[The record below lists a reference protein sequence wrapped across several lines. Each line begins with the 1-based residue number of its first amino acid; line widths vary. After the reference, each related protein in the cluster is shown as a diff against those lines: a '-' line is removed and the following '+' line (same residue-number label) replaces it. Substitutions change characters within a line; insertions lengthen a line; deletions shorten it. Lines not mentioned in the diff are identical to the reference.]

1 MKIFE
6 GKNVYLAFMLL
17 LAVFISLPGCG
28 KGTFGGGHWD
38 ESFILAVSSTVP
50 ANGDTLVPIG
60 NKLSVTF
67 NKEMAPATL
76 NTTTFT
82 LRHGTTAVSGS
93 VAYAGVTAV
102 FDPSADLL
110 SGTEYTATVTTGAK
124 DLSGAA
130 LAQNYSWS
138 FTTGGVKD
146 ITPPTVTDTVNHNG
160 ATNVPINTKPGVI
173 FSESMDPLT
182 INSSSFTLKHGATA
196 VPGKV
201 SYSGVTAVFEPLS
214 PLAYN
219 TTYTGT
225 ITTAA
230 TDLGGNVLS
239 GNQAPFPAASNY
251 VWSWSTGN
259 APDLSPPTVTSTIP
273 ADGATS
279 VATGINLTATFSE
292 AMDPLTV
299 HTGTFLLKQGT
310 TPITGT
316 VDYSGVTAVF
326 NPASALAYNTTY
338 TATITTGAKDLAGNP
353 LAQNHD
359 WSFTTGNAPIVDNT
373 RPTVTDTTIVDGAI
387 AVPLDT
393 LIGATFSEA
402 MRPSSLTVLT
412 FTVSD
417 GLTNILGTVSYSN
430 RNVVFTP
437 DPLSPLLPDTIYTA
451 TITSGARDL
460 AGNELAGNQ
469 PPPLPAASNY
479 VWSWRTAAAVPPPAS
494 LLDLMSYGV
503 ASAGG
508 ITNTGATKI
517 NGNVV
522 LDPNMTCNL
531 VPILFA
537 DGPGFGDCGGNILN
551 IPTVNAGDSVIT
563 QIYPDTTT
571 ADAVMA
577 QLVVKW
583 NSISPALLP
592 GATVLGCGTIGS
604 TGDAGAGIGCS
615 GNSTLPPG
623 TYISATGSTIGVAG
637 DLTLNGGPTDEWYF
651 QAPTALT
658 TAVNSKIILTGGAK
672 ASNVWWFV
680 GSSASILGG
689 SEFNGNVLA
698 SASITMGTG
707 STSCGRLLAGAEGA
721 GNFTFLGNTVSV
733 PGHPSAPPACQ

>member
-1 MKIFE
+1 MKSF
-6 GKNVYLAFMLL
+6 KKMKAC
-17 LAVFISLPGCG
+17 LAVMLIMAVFFILPGCSNG
-28 KGTFGGGHWD
+28 NLGGGHWD
-38 ESFILAVSSTVP
+38 ETFILAVSSTVP

-67 NKEMAPATL
+67 NKEMAPATI

-82 LRHGTTAVSGS
+82 LRHGTTAVPGS
-93 VAYAGVTAV
+93 VTYAGVTAV
-102 FDPSADLL
+102 FDPTADLL
-110 SGTEYTATVTTGAK
+110 SGTVYTATITTGAK

-146 ITPPTVTDTVNHNG
+146 IIPPTVTDTVNHNG

-173 FSESMDPLT
+173 FSEPMDPTT
-182 INSSSFTLKHGATA
+182 ITTTSFTLKHGATA
-196 VPGKV
+196 VSGNV
-201 SYSGVTAVFEPLS
+201 SYSGVTAVFTPTT

-225 ITTAA
+225 ITTTAK
-230 TDLGGNVLS
+230 DLGGNVLS

-251 VWSWSTGN
+251 IWSWSTGN
-259 APDLSPPTVTSTIP
+259 APDISPPTVISTIP
-273 ADGATS
+273 ANIATS

-310 TPITGT
+310 TPIIGT

-326 NPASALAYNTTY
+326 NPASDLAFNTTY
-338 TATITTGAKDLAGNP
+338 TATITTGAKDLASNP
-353 LAQNHD
+353 LALNHV
-359 WSFTTGNAPIVDNT
+359 WSFTTGDAPIVDNT
-373 RPTVTDTTIVDGAI
+373 RPTVDATTIVNGANN
-387 AVPLDT
+387 VPIDT
-393 LIGATFSEA
+393 LIGATFSEP
-402 MRPSSLTVLT
+402 MRPSSITVLT

-417 GLTNILGTVSYSN
+417 GLTNVPGTVSYSN
-430 RNVVFTP
+430 LNAVFTP
-437 DPLSPLLPDTIYTA
+437 NLLSPLQPATPYTA

-460 AGNELAGNQ
+460 AGNNLAGNQ
-469 PPPLPAASNY
+469 PPPLPAASDY
-479 VWSWRTAAAVPPPAS
+479 VWSWTTAAAVPPPAN
-494 LLDLMSYGV
+494 LLDLMSYGI

-537 DGPGFGDCGGNILN
+537 DGPGFGDCGSNLLN
-551 IPTVNAGDSVIT
+551 IPTVNAGDTVIT

-571 ADAVMA
+571 ADAVIA
-577 QLVVKW
+577 QLTVKW

-604 TGDAGAGIGCS
+604 GGDAGALIGCS
-615 GNSTLPPG
+615 GNSVLPPG
-623 TYISATGSTIGVAG
+623 KYISAAGSTIGVAG
-637 DLTLNGGPTDEWYF
+637 NLTLDGGPTDEWYF

-658 TAVNSKIILTGGAK
+658 AEVNSKIILTGGAK

-689 SEFNGNVLA
+689 TEFNGNVLA
-698 SASITMGTG
+698 SAAITMGTG
-707 STSCGRLLAGAEGA
+707 ATSCGRLLAGAEGA

-733 PGHPSAPPACQ
+733 PGHSSAPPACQ